1 MDKKKSVWTIISETR
16 IIHILLS
23 ILLGFVVGAFFLV
36 VMGLD
41 VGAAYGRLISSVTSV
56 KGFSYVVVYGIPYIM
71 TGLSVAFSFRTGI
84 FNIGAEGQ
92 FVVGAMAAAC
102 IGILLPNLPPVVL
115 IPLCFIGSMLA
126 GAIWGIVVGF
136 LKNKWGINEVLSMI
150 MFNWIAFYL
159 SNFIAGIPA
168 IHSDGTAE
176 ATKNI
181 SANAST
187 LLSKDL
193 ISQLGL
199 CPTANWGILV
209 ALVMTVIVWLVI
221 EKTTLGYRL
230 KAVGANKFAAEYGG
244 INVNRSILT
253 ALAISG
259 ALAGLGGAL
268 HLMGMGGRISIF
280 SSQEGFG
287 FAGIVAALIGCSHPF
302 GVFFAGLFYGALT
315 YGGSKL
321 NLVGAPTQLINVIV
335 GTVVLFIA
343 ISVVFER
350 LKYVQFKKKPKPAAA
365 QKIKKGTDK

>member
-1 MDKKKSVWTIISETR
+1 MDKKKSVWTIIAETR

-84 FNIGAEGQ
+84 FNIVAEGQ

-115 IPLCFIGSMLA
+115 IPLCFIGAMLA
-126 GAIWGIVVGF
+126 GGVWGIIVGV

-168 IHSDGTAE
+168 IHSDGSAE

-187 LLSKDL
+187 LLSKDF
-193 ISQLGL
+193 ISQMGL

-209 ALVMTVIVWLVI
+209 ALIMTVIVWLVI

-268 HLMGMGGRISIF
+268 HVMGMGGRISIF

-287 FAGIVAALIGCSHPF
+287 FAGIVAALIGCSNPF

-350 LKYVQFKKKPKPAAA
+350 LKYVQFRKKPKKAVA
-365 QKIKKGTDK
+365 QSIKEGTDK